1 MRFFER
7 RQYREA
13 LAHAAQGGQ
22 ALFIHA
28 WHGQSRIRCFDGAPF
43 IGKLFDQDRERLMA
57 TVRRLGVRVVAVDRA
72 GQPEQHVDLV
82 GRPLQRAKA
91 EAEEGSDEF

>member
-1 MRFFER
+1 
-7 RQYREA
+7 
-13 LAHAAQGGQ
+13 
-22 ALFIHA
+22 
-28 WHGQSRIRCFDGAPF
+28 
-43 IGKLFDQDRERLMA
+43 MA